1 MVCLDLT
8 AVMEFLVLL
17 VFRASV
23 AHVGA
28 LGCRACQAFLGHQE
42 LLAMTVNLALPVNQA
57 PWALKATPVPT
68 DPQVLSA
75 KLGRMA
81 TTELL
86 VLLVVVDLLATL
98 DLKAPKDRREHL
110 GQTALFVALPALPA
124 LLLLAESI
132 PLLLPRLHKNPR
144 QNRKVHHRHLNIH
157 QPLNIHQLRLHL
169 RILLQRP
176 QVLLLQNQS
185 LRETIPR
192 HWLR

>member
-1 MVCLDLT
+1 MVCPDLT
-8 AVMEFLVLL
+8 AVVEFLVLL

-23 AHVGA
+23 VHVGA

-75 KLGRMA
+75 NLGRMV
-81 TTELL
+81 TTVLL
-86 VLLVVVDLLATL
+86 VLLDVVDLLATL

-110 GQTALFVALPALPA
+110 EQTALFVALPALPA
-124 LLLLAESI
+124 LLASI
-132 PLLLPRLHKNPR
+132 PLLLPRLHMNPR
-144 QNRKVHHRHLNIH
+144 RKRQVHHRH
-157 QPLNIHQLRLHL
+157 LNIHQLRLHL

-176 QVLLLQNQS
+176 QVLLVPRKPLLAQS
-185 LRETIPR
+185 LHETIPR
-192 HWLR
+192 YWLR